1 LTYQKQGNTE
11 GMRDV
16 QLAVPLARRFS
27 IKGGRRSV
35 RLQLEKVGFSGEKL
49 KRALQNLAGK
59 VRLCQPII
67 K

>member
-1 LTYQKQGNTE
+1 
-11 GMRDV
+11 MRDV

-35 RLQLEKVGFSGEKL
+35 RLQVEKVGFSGEKL